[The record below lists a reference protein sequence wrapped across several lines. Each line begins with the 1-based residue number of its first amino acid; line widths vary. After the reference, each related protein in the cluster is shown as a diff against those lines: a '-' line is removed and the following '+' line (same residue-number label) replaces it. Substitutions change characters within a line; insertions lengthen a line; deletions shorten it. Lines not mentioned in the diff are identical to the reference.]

1 MIAALKRGSHRT
13 WQSPQGRSKTCDGV
27 EVMKLGMKPAKLD
40 VSLSHDNDVC
50 VCIYIYIYIYIHNT
64 YTPGSRLKRDD
75 FAHTLENSRLYI
87 WLSETSMNGET
98 MSQVTID
105 DSKAFFEVHILNF
118 RVGLGAAPAKFIL
131 LHPEE
136 AP

>member
-1 MIAALKRGSHRT
+1 M
-13 WQSPQGRSKTCDGV
+13 
-27 EVMKLGMKPAKLD
+27 
-40 VSLSHDNDVC
+40 C
-50 VCIYIYIYIYIHNT
+50 VYVYIYIHNT

-87 WLSETSMNGET
+87 WLSETSMNSET

-118 RVGLGAAPAKFIL
+118 RVGLGTAPAKFIL